1 MVRLFS
7 LLAAVTVVAV
17 APASAFAMRC
27 GTHLIERGDTR
38 LELLARCGE
47 PTDISRSVEE
57 HTIAFR
63 GDNEAVARTVRVV
76 VDSLLYNFGPT
87 RLMRR
92 VDVRDGVI
100 SSISTAGTGFEPSAV
115 GNVDQPIR
123 LGDERVRVRSRW
135 GDPADRS
142 VHSETRSAAYSD
154 AESVEV
160 ARTTVEVET
169 WTYNFGPT
177 RFMRRVSF
185 ENGRVVRVETLRP
198 GF

>member
-1 MVRLFS
+1 MVRLCS
-7 LLAAVTVVAV
+7 LLAAVTVVSV

-63 GDNEAVARTVRVV
+63 GDNQAVARTVR
-76 VDSLLYNFGPT
+76 
-87 RLMRR
+87 
-92 VDVRDGVI
+92 
-100 SSISTAGTGFEPSAV
+100 A
-115 GNVDQPIR
+115 IR
-123 LGDERVRVRSRW
+123 LGDERMRVRSRW
-135 GDPADRS
+135 GEPADRS

-154 AESVEV
+154 EESVEV